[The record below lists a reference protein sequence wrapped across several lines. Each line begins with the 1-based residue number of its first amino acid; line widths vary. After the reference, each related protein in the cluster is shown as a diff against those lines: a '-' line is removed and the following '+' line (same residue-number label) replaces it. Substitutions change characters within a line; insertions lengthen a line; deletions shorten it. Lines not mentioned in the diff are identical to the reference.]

1 MRNTEKSMRTLE
13 FDKILNILADLAQ
26 TEGAKSLVINLTPS
40 SNPEEILKRQR
51 KTSDAKRLAGIKGLP
66 SFGRIKDISASVE
79 RAQKDATLTT
89 RELLDIAAVLRTS
102 RTLLDYSRGDRR
114 FETSI
119 DEIFERLISNRVLE
133 DKITRAIPSED
144 MIADEAS
151 STLSE
156 IRRKK
161 RLVSNKIRDLLQKY
175 TAGNEHSKYLQENIV
190 TTRGGR
196 YVIPVKSEYK
206 NEVKGLVHDTS
217 ASGATLFIEPMAVVE
232 ANNELRTLE
241 SQESHEIERI
251 LLELS
256 VYAADSAEALRLNY
270 LNITDL
276 AFIFACADLSF
287 KMQAAK
293 PELSTDR
300 TVHLRKARHP
310 LLDQKKVVPVT
321 IEMGGEYRMMVIT
334 GPNTGGKTVALKT
347 IGLFALMA
355 QSGLHIPAEEPSR
368 ICVFDQILS
377 DIGDE
382 QSIEQSLSTFSSHM
396 VGIVSIMDR
405 LTDRSLVLF
414 DELGAGTD
422 PIEGAALAM
431 AILEDVLKIGA
442 MCAATTHYAEL
453 KAFALE
459 TVGVINAACEF
470 DIETLKPTYKLIIG
484 APGKSNAFAISEKLG
499 LQEKIVRRAQELVDS
514 ENKSFENVIEKLETS
529 RMDMEK
535 ERETASNLRIEFEK
549 FKREK
554 EAELNK
560 RFAESDKEIE
570 NAKQKAHQMMVG
582 AKATSEFIF
591 QQLDEIKKQQES
603 DRFAEGLAEAKR
615 TIRARMREYD
625 DQYNTVEV
633 PEDEYVLPRELKKGD
648 EVILRNINK
657 RGVLLD
663 NPDKNGNVS
672 VQAGVVKTKTNVGNL
687 KLIDESKVT
696 VSDAEK
702 KQQAINTYRT
712 KISRDFRPETDV
724 RGMTGDDAWFVIDKY
739 LDEANVA
746 GIKSV
751 TIIHGKGTGALR
763 SALWTLLKKDPR
775 VTSHRAGNFGEGDY
789 GVTVVELK

>member
-1 MRNTEKSMRTLE
+1 MKNIEKSMRTLE
-13 FDKILNILADLAQ
+13 FDKILVMLADLAQ
-26 TEGAKSLVINLTPS
+26 TEGSKSLAVKLTPS
-40 SNPEEILKRQR
+40 SDAEEILKRQR
-51 KTSDAKRLAGIKGLP
+51 RTSDAKRLAGIKGMP

-79 RAQKDATLTT
+79 RAAKDATLTP

-102 RTLLDYSRGDRR
+102 RILLDYIRGDRR

-119 DEIFERLISNRVLE
+119 DEIFERLIPNRVLE

-151 STLSE
+151 PALSE

-232 ANNELRTLE
+232 ANNELRTLD

-256 VYAADSAEALRLNY
+256 VYAADIADALRLNY

-287 KMQAAK
+287 RMQASK

-300 TVHLRKARHP
+300 TVNLRKARHP
-310 LLDQKKVVPVT
+310 LLDQKKVVPVS
-321 IEMGGEYRMMVIT
+321 IELGGEYRMMVIT

-347 IGLFALMA
+347 IGLFAIMA

-368 ICVFDQILS
+368 ICVFDEILS

-422 PIEGAALAM
+422 PVEGAALAM

-459 TVGVINAACEF
+459 TAGVRNASCEF

-484 APGKSNAFAISEKLG
+484 TPGKSNAFAISEKLG
-499 LQEKIVRRAQELVDS
+499 LQEKIVRRAQELVNS
-514 ENKSFENVIEKLETS
+514 ENKSFENVIEKLELS

-535 ERETASNLRIEFEK
+535 ERETASNLRFEYEK
-549 FKREK
+549 FKREH
-554 EAELNK
+554 EAEMTK
-560 RFAESDKEIE
+560 RLASSEKEIE
-570 NAKQKAHQMMVG
+570 NAKQKAHQMMMG

-591 QQLDEIKKQQES
+591 QQLDEIKKQRDSE
-603 DRFAEGLAEAKR
+603 RFAEGLAEAKR
-615 TIRARMREYD
+615 TIRSRMREYD
-625 DQYNTVEV
+625 DQYNTVDL
-633 PEDEYVLPRELKKGD
+633 PEDEYVLPRDLKKGD

-657 RGVLLD
+657 RGILVS
-663 NPDKNGNVS
+663 NPDKNGNVT
-672 VQAGVVKTKTNVGNL
+672 VQAGVVRTKTNINNL
-687 KLIDESKVT
+687 RLIEESKVT
-696 VSDAEK
+696 ISDDERN
-702 KQQAINTYRT
+702 QQAVNTYRT

-724 RGMTGDDAWFVIDKY
+724 RGMTGDDAWFVVDKY

-763 SALWTLLKKDPR
+763 LALWNFLKKDLR
-775 VTSHRAGNFGEGDY
+775 VISHRAGQFGEGDY